1 MSERV
6 EIQPMPEFPPDY
18 RDDYVK
24 AQLSRAVFYDREHL
38 IADDQSKEV
47 PPGAMLAPGWCLLGD
62 DRANADNYDHNDL
75 IQDME

>member
-47 PPGAMLAPGWCLLGD
+47 PPGAMLAPGWVCWAMTGQT
-62 DRANADNYDHNDL
+62 RTTTTTT
-75 IQDME
+75 I